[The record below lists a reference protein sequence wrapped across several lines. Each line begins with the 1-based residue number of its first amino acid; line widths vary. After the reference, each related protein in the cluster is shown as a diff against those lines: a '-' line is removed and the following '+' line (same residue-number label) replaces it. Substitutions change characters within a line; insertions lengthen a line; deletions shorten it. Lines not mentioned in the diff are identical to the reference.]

1 MINQTTF
8 VRAPS
13 ARAMAMM
20 GIPDLPEEA
29 FGGRTAIA
37 RAIGA
42 PGITLHKGGGGGG
55 LMAVVAVAAAIAIPF
70 AAPVIASSLLASA
83 GIAATATAMTVTSAI
98 VGAGLGAV
106 TAAATGQN
114 VGRSALFGAIGGG
127 IGGYAEAGNIAAQG
141 ATAGT
146 GTTTGATSAVDAAG
160 GITAAP
166 VPTGGMTAGMT
177 QAEMLAAQEA
187 GFGMSQQAQ
196 MLAAQDAGL
205 GAQLSSG
212 AGAETAYGYAAPT
225 AGLDTTTA
233 AASGATAPT
242 TAPAGTAPTT
252 APAAGGVTE
261 QQAILNAQDAAVGAT
276 PSTAPNAIGYQAN
289 TAPSSVLGKLGE
301 GVTKVGAE
309 LGKKFT
315 DPKQQ
320 ADLLLRAAGQMAGTY
335 FADDLPPEQKQ
346 LLDQQRAELEQLRTT
361 NNALFQEKLAAAQQL
376 VGNASYF
383 DPEYFGLQRARKTQM
398 AGAQLE
404 RDTLSKISPQRAGLR
419 AAEQRRLRLGTS
431 RDTGTAYDTGFTT
444 GVDAQNKQLT
454 AGLSLYPSAPTG
466 AMTYGSTLA
475 NMYGTAEERRRKS
488 IADTS
493 KLFGSFTA

>member
-1 MINQTTF
+1 M
-8 VRAPS
+8 S
-13 ARAMAMM
+13 ATKFTRMPTSRQMLMM
-20 GIPDLPEEA
+20 GVPELPEAA
-29 FGGRTAIA
+29 FGGDVPPQQRKALVQA
-37 RAIGA
+37 M
-42 PGITLHKGGGGGG
+42 GIRPQGGGGGGG
-55 LMAVVAVAAAIAIPF
+55 LMAVVGVAAAIAIPF
-70 AAPVIASSLLASA
+70 AAPVIAASIGTSL
-83 GIAATATAMTVTSAI
+83 GISAATFGMSTMAGSIVGSAI
-98 VGAGLGAV
+98 VGAGLGAI
-106 TAAATGQN
+106 TAKVTGQD
-114 VGRSALFGAIGGG
+114 VGRGALFGGIGGG
-127 IGGYAEAGNIAAQG
+127 IGGYTSAANAAQAAG
-141 ATAGT
+141 GTAGT
-146 GTTTGATSAVDAAG
+146 AGGAATTPSAVDLTG
-160 GITAAP
+160 TAVA
-166 VPTGGMTAGMT
+166 PTGGMTAGMT

-187 GFGMSQQAQ
+187 GFGMTQQAQ

-212 AGAETAYGYAAPT
+212 AGAESAYAYQAPT
-225 AGLDTTTA
+225 AGLNTTTA
-233 AASGATAPT
+233 GAAGTT
-242 TAPAGTAPTT
+242 TAGTTT
-252 APAAGGVTE
+252 APAAGGVSE

-276 PSTAPNAIGYQAN
+276 PSTSPTAVGYQAN
-289 TAPSSVLGKLGE
+289 TAPSTVLGKLGE
-301 GVTKVGAE
+301 GVSKVGTE

-335 FADDLPPEQKQ
+335 FADDLPPEQRQ

-361 NNALFQEKLAAAQQL
+361 NNALFQEKLSAAQQL

-431 RDTGTAYDTGFTT
+431 RDVGTAYDTGFTT

-454 AGLSLYPSAPTG
+454 AGLNLYPSAPTSALSQG
-466 AMTYGSTLA
+466 ASLMSAYGS
-475 NMYGTAEERRRKS
+475 AEDRRRKS

-493 KLFGSFTA
+493 KLFGSFTG

>member
-1 MINQTTF
+1 MNATKFTRMPTSKQ
-8 VRAPS
+8 
-13 ARAMAMM
+13 MLMM
-20 GIPDLPEEA
+20 GIPELPEAA
-29 FGGRTAIA
+29 FGGDVPPQQRKALVQA
-37 RAIGA
+37 M
-42 PGITLHKGGGGGG
+42 GIRPQGGGGGGG
-55 LMAVVAVAAAIAIPF
+55 LMAVVGVAAAIAIPF
-70 AAPVIASSLLASA
+70 AAPVIAASIGTSL
-83 GIAATATAMTVTSAI
+83 GISAATFGMSAMAGSIVGSAI
-98 VGAGLGAV
+98 VGAGLGAI
-106 TAAATGQN
+106 TAKVTGQD
-114 VGRSALFGAIGGG
+114 VGRGALFGGIGGG
-127 IGGYAEAGNIAAQG
+127 IGGYTSAANAAQAAG
-141 ATAGT
+141 GTAGT
-146 GTTTGATSAVDAAG
+146 AGGATSAPSAVDLTG
-160 GITAAP
+160 TAVA
-166 VPTGGMTAGMT
+166 PTGGMTAGMT

-212 AGAETAYGYAAPT
+212 AGAETAYNYAAPT
-225 AGLDTTTA
+225 AGLDTATA
-233 AASGATAPT
+233 TAGTATAPT
-242 TAPAGTAPTT
+242 
-252 APAAGGVTE
+252 GGVSQ

-276 PSTAPNAIGYQAN
+276 PSTSPTAVGYQAN
-289 TAPSSVLGKLGE
+289 TAPTTVFGKIGE
-301 GVTKVGAE
+301 GVSNVGAE
-309 LGKKFT
+309 IGKKFT

-320 ADLLLRAAGQMAGTY
+320 ADMLLRAAGQMAGTY

-383 DPEYFGLQRARKTQM
+383 DPEYFGLQRARKTQL

-431 RDTGTAYDTGFTT
+431 RDVGTAYDTGFTT

-454 AGLSLYPSAPTG
+454 AGLNLYPTAPTSALSQG
-466 AMTYGSTLA
+466 SSLMSAYGS
-475 NMYGTAEERRRKS
+475 AEDRRRKS